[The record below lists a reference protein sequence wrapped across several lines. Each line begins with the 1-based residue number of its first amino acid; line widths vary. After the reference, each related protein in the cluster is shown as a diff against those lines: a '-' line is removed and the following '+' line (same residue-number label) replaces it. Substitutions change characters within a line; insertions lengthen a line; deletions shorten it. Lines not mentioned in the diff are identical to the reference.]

1 MPRSRRAALAA
12 LLAPLAL
19 VAACARGRP
28 GRDGDPAAG
37 DAPRRRG
44 DVITRAEI
52 ARGQYANAYEVVRAL
67 RPQWLVP
74 RGADTF
80 VNAPAEVQ
88 VRVDESWL
96 GGVATLSS
104 VAVAGIEA
112 IRYVDPVTA
121 AGRWG
126 GDFRNG
132 AIVIVGLAR

>member
-1 MPRSRRAALAA
+1 MPRSRRAVLAALALAA
-12 LLAPLAL
+12 AL
-19 VAACARGRP
+19 GAACARARGGP
-28 GRDGDPAAG
+28 GGEPAAG
-37 DAPRRRG
+37 ESPRRRG

-52 ARGQYANAYEVVRAL
+52 ARGQYANAYDVVRTL

-80 VNAPAEVQ
+80 VNAPGEVQ

-96 GGVATLSS
+96 GGVSTLSS

-112 IRYVDPVTA
+112 IRYVDPVAA

-132 AIVIVGLAR
+132 AIVIVGLSR

>member
-1 MPRSRRAALAA
+1 MLRSRRAALAGAA
-12 LLAPLAL
+12 LLVVA
-19 VAACARGRP
+19 AACARARAP
-28 GRDGDPAAG
+28 RDGEPAAG

-52 ARGQYANAYEVVRAL
+52 ARGQYANAYEVVRTL
-67 RPQWLVP
+67 RPQWLLP

-80 VNAPAEVQ
+80 VNAPGEVQ

-112 IRYVDPVTA
+112 IRYVDPVAA